1 MKVINNNQ
9 NPDNNIYAELFS
21 GYPEIISVEQMME
34 MLQIGKVLAYRMVEE
49 KQVKS
54 AKIGREYKIIKKS
67 VIDLLLK
74 GEQPTELVAELITQ
88 R

>member
-9 NPDNNIYAELFS
+9 NPDNNIYEELFN

-74 GEQPTELVAELITQ
+74 GD
-88 R
+88 

>member
-49 KQVKS
+49 KQVNF
-54 AKIGREYKIIKKS
+54 R
-67 VIDLLLK
+67 
-74 GEQPTELVAELITQ
+74 
-88 R
+88 

>member
-9 NPDNNIYAELFS
+9 NPANNIYAELFS

-74 GEQPTELVAELITQ
+74 GE
-88 R
+88 

>member
-21 GYPEIISVEQMME
+21 CYPEIISVEQMME

-74 GEQPTELVAELITQ
+74 GD
-88 R
+88 

>member
-1 MKVINNNQ
+1 MKVINNQ

-21 GYPEIISVEQMME
+21 SYPEIISVEQMME

-74 GEQPTELVAELITQ
+74 GD
-88 R
+88 

>member
-1 MKVINNNQ
+1 
-9 NPDNNIYAELFS
+9 
-21 GYPEIISVEQMME
+21 ME

-74 GEQPTELVAELITQ
+74 GD
-88 R
+88 

>member
-1 MKVINNNQ
+1 MKVTNNNQ

-74 GEQPTELVAELITQ
+74 GD
-88 R
+88 

>member
-1 MKVINNNQ
+1 MKVINNDIERN
-9 NPDNNIYAELFS
+9 DNHFDLFS
-21 GYPEIISVEQMME
+21 EYPEIISVEQMME

-49 KQVKS
+49 KKIKS

-74 GEQPTELVAELITQ
+74 GE
-88 R
+88 

>member
-9 NPDNNIYAELFS
+9 NPDNNIYAGLFS

-74 GEQPTELVAELITQ
+74 GD
-88 R
+88 

>member
-1 MKVINNNQ
+1 MKVINNEKEL
-9 NPDNNIYAELFS
+9 NNIYLDLFS

-49 KQVKS
+49 KTVKS

-74 GEQPTELVAELITQ
+74 GE
-88 R
+88 

>member
-1 MKVINNNQ
+1 MKVINSEKEHN
-9 NPDNNIYAELFS
+9 DVYFDLFS
-21 GYPEIISVEQMME
+21 EYPEIISVEQMME

-49 KQVKS
+49 KTVKS

-74 GEQPTELVAELITQ
+74 GE
-88 R
+88 

>member
-1 MKVINNNQ
+1 MKVINNEIEHN
-9 NPDNNIYAELFS
+9 DAHFDLFS
-21 GYPEIISVEQMME
+21 EYPEIISVEQMME

-49 KQVKS
+49 KTVKS

-74 GEQPTELVAELITQ
+74 GD
-88 R
+88 